1 MPIPPASPPSPAA
14 VTGIALRRLLC
25 GRGRWSRSGLCLTF
39 VALPG
44 AVAVT
49 LRPPAFVAA
58 LVRMPLA
65 PVLPPAAL
73 FGRLLDSAFRARAG
87 AAVTVAPTSFPWSL
101 ALARRLVTGV

>member
-25 GRGRWSRSGLCLTF
+25 GRDRWPRSGLSLTF
-39 VALPG
+39 VTLPG
-44 AVAVT
+44 PVAATLRTPALVAV
-49 LRPPAFVAA
+49 

-73 FGRLLDSAFRARAG
+73 FGRLLASAFRVRTG
-87 AAVTVAPTSFPWSL
+87 AAVAVAPTSFPRSL